1 MEWLEDILEE
11 RNGSGA
17 AKAKVVTESAELA
30 SDLESSTG
38 GRGTSWLLRAVR
50 DFTSS
55 DSRIIGG
62 DPGEVP
68 ILGAH
73 KPIAGLSSRGKAGI
87 VEGGIEVSS
96 GFQNAESILKRGLE
110 NPSQRLAG
118 DIEFAWMEKVLKE
131 DSAKVAAGEIPL
143 KEVYGEQAYKIAFGS
158 AEESQV
164 AARVTSNAVV
174 QTVEEG
180 VEKVVQHSGSTG
192 RLLGAAT
199 EASAAVAGGINSAGA
214 LRNIGTA
221 LTVLRG
227 RL

>member
-1 MEWLEDILEE
+1 LEE

-17 AKAKVVTESAELA
+17 ASAKVVTESAELA
-30 SDLESSTG
+30 SDLQGSTG
-38 GRGTSWLLRAVR
+38 GRGTAYLIRAVK

-87 VEGGIEVSS
+87 VAGGVEVES
-96 GFQNAESILKRGLE
+96 GMQDMEKILRRGLE
-110 NPSQRLAG
+110 NPSERLAE
-118 DIEFAWMEKVLKE
+118 DVQFAWMEKTIRE
-131 DSAKVAAGEIPL
+131 DSAKVAAGQVPVREI
-143 KEVYGEQAYKIAFGS
+143 YGDQAYKIAFG
-158 AEESQV
+158 AEEDTAAI
-164 AARVTSNAVV
+164 AARVSSRAVAE
-174 QTVEEG
+174 TVEEG
-180 VEKVVQHSGSTG
+180 VEKVVRHSGATG

-199 EASAAVAGGINSAGA
+199 EASAAVAGGINSAGS

-221 LTVLRG
+221 LTVLKG